1 MKKNHEN
8 LYVLKLTA
16 FAHSLYMEIKRLF
29 EHKFLSPFFAKSYGL
44 ELLTILLDAYPREI
58 EGVENLFDT
67 LQSPKPRYRTFLN
80 HIDLLNQMKIVE
92 FNEGARKKSA
102 KTIKLTEIFFYKC
115 HGAKIADEE

>member
-1 MKKNHEN
+1 
-8 LYVLKLTA
+8 
-16 FAHSLYMEIKRLF
+16 MEIKLLF